1 MTATRA
7 AALADAVAAYVG
19 ALVNLNELATD
30 PFGMLEGLGL
40 DVAVIDPADLPPGCS
55 IAATYDRDARP
66 PSIRVSNDLSA
77 GRRNFSVLHEY
88 AHHVRDNV
96 TELVDA
102 LWEQT
107 ADAGAELEERVC
119 DAFAARVLLP
129 PDVVAEHLGTGV
141 TAAAVMELIGTGRAS
156 REACAVAA
164 AQRLPSAGHV
174 MLLDSDGFA
183 VFTATAGMLPRVA
196 RSTPQDGVAV
206 LRGVAGTARGRDR
219 VRLASGVHSGELLV
233 DVARSGGWTVAVW
246 VEHSPPW
253 GGLSIA
259 LDNRPVGVPGYCED
273 CAKEFLSF
281 AALCRRCGE
290 PRCGDCG
297 ACACPAAA
305 SPGERECPDCHM
317 LLPSGA
323 FAAGSVCCRDCA

>member
-7 AALADAVAAYVG
+7 AALADAVAVHVG
-19 ALVNLNELATD
+19 AVLDLDELAAD

-40 DVAVIDPADLPPGCS
+40 DVAVVDPADLPSGCS

-66 PSIRVSNDLSA
+66 PRIRVSNDLSA
-77 GRRNFSVLHEY
+77 ARRSFSVLHEY

-102 LWEQT
+102 LWEQP
-107 ADAGAELEERVC
+107 DAGAELEERVC

-129 PDVVAEHLGTGV
+129 PDVVAEYLGTGV
-141 TAAAVMELIGTGRAS
+141 TAASVTELIRTGRAS

-174 MLLDSDGFA
+174 MLLDSDGVA
-183 VFTATAGMLPRVA
+183 TFTATAGMLPRVA
-196 RSTPQDGVAV
+196 RSTPQDGATV
-206 LRGVAGTARGRDR
+206 LRGAVGTARGLDR
-219 VRLASGVHSGELLV
+219 VRLPSGVHSGELMI
-233 DVARSGGWTVAVW
+233 DVARSGNWAVAVW

-259 LDNRPVGVPGYCED
+259 LDDRPVGVPGYCED

-281 AALCRRCGE
+281 AAVCRRCGD

-297 ACACPAAA
+297 ACACQAAA
-305 SPGERECPDCHM
+305 SPRERECPACHM
-317 LLPSGA
+317 LLPPGA
-323 FAAGSVCCRDCA
+323 FVPGSERCRECA